1 MQPNIIYFLI
11 ILLNYLNHANVT
23 AVACGTAHF
32 VSSIE
37 PAEARSDFVRRKVCV
52 DVIFDADRRANRD
65 IEKKVN

>member
-1 MQPNIIYFLI
+1 MA
-11 ILLNYLNHANVT
+11 ILLNYLNHADVT

-37 PAEARSDFVRRKVCV
+37 PPEARSDFFRRKVCV
-52 DVIFDADRRANRD
+52 DVIFDADRRAHRD